1 MFCAGDRWCA
11 QCLRNPPMGFPL
23 WLSKSSVTGSPAMN
37 QMVSRGRRIERG
49 AGASFVGH
57 TLIILFPA

>member
-1 MFCAGDRWCA
+1 
-11 QCLRNPPMGFPL
+11 MGFPL